1 MFNRFTNTF
10 LSFHLLHALFYILK
24 WDVEHARDVEW
35 GDGIHATR
43 LTFHANQVLDVLLRS
58 PRLLEKDD

>member
-10 LSFHLLHALFYILK
+10 LSSHLLHALVYILQ
-24 WDVEHARDVEW
+24 WNVEHARDVEW

-43 LTFHANQVLDVLLRS
+43 LTFHAN
-58 PRLLEKDD
+58 